1 MDGLIR
7 QFRVAFAATNGEQL
21 AETLNPDIQAH
32 SAKLRA
38 IWGRGDFRSMT
49 SDLNF
54 LFHQDQARFNIRL
67 SKEETSGWYAIYS
80 AYWKAIGEIL
90 AVEGLRDDAKVSR
103 THQFSLLAWIILR
116 VCPCSCWSHNT

>member
-7 QFRVAFAATNGEQL
+7 QFRVAYAATNGEQL

-32 SAKLRA
+32 STKLRA

-67 SKEETSGWYAIYS
+67 SKEETNGWYAIYS

-90 AVEGLRDDAKVSR
+90 AVEGLRDDAQVSR
-103 THQFSLLAWIILR
+103 TDQFPWLACIIPESLPA
-116 VCPCSCWSHNT
+116 VPC